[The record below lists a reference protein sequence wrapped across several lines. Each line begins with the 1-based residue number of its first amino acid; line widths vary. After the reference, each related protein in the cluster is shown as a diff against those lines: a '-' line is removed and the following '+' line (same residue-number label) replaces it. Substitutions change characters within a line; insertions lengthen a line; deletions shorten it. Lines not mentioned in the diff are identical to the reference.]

1 MNKVVLI
8 GCGNVGMAYAYSIVT
23 SKNKVDELILVDVN
37 ENKAQGEAMDL
48 THAAACSSNRIK
60 ISSGTYKDCDD
71 ADLIVI
77 SAGRNQEVGE
87 TRTDL
92 IKKNYEVFKSIISC
106 VNQTKFNG
114 IYLIA
119 TNPLDVMTY
128 ITKKLSNFAPNKVI
142 GSGTVLDTA
151 RLRCLIGDEIHV
163 NTKNIHAYV
172 IGEHGD
178 SEFIPWSNAMIGLN
192 KATDFLNENQRSKI
206 LYDVRNSAYDII
218 NRKGN
223 TAYGIGM
230 CLLNITNAI
239 FDDANS
245 ILTVSSYDKDLDLYY
260 GMPSII
266 NRQGVTRTLKLEL
279 STIEQDMLTKSVS
292 TIAENIKNILK

>member
-23 SKNKVDELILVDVN
+23 SKNKVDELVLIDVN
-37 ENKAQGEAMDL
+37 KDRAQGEAMDL
-48 THAAACSSNRIK
+48 IHAAATSSNRIK
-60 ISSGTYKDCDD
+60 IRSGDYDECDN
-71 ADLIVI
+71 ASLIVI
-77 SAGRNQEVGE
+77 AAGRNQEIGE
-87 TRTDL
+87 TRNDL
-92 IKKNYEVFKSIISC
+92 IRKNYEVFKSIISC
-106 VNQTKFNG
+106 VNKTAFKG

-119 TNPLDVMTY
+119 TNPLDIMTY
-128 ITKKLSNFAPNKVI
+128 ITYKLSGFKPNRVI
-142 GSGTVLDTA
+142 GSGTVLDTS
-151 RLRCLIGDEIHV
+151 RLRCLISDEIHI

-178 SEFIPWSNAMIGLN
+178 SEFIPWSNAIIGLN
-192 KATDFLNENQRSKI
+192 KATEFLDENQRAKI

-218 NRKGN
+218 NKKGN

-245 ILTVSSYDKDLDLYY
+245 IMTVSSYDKHHNIYY
-260 GMPSII
+260 GMPTII
-266 NRQGVTRTLKLEL
+266 NRSGVVKTLSLTL
-279 STIEQDMLTKSVS
+279 DQREQDMLNASIESIK
-292 TIAENIKNILK
+292 ENVNKII